1 MARRRKLGR
10 RFFTGDV
17 VRLARDLLGLVLLKD
32 GVGGPIVEA
41 EAYRQDEAACHAR
54 QGRTQRNQS
63 MFLSGGHL
71 YVYRIHQS
79 ICVNV
84 VAGREGEGNAVLVR
98 ALSPT
103 DGREVIAERR
113 SQRPERI
120 WTDGPGKLC
129 QALKI
134 SLEDDG
140 QDLLGDGPVRLVDR
154 GLRYSDSRVEVGPR
168 VGISKARELSWRF
181 LLRPAP

>member
-1 MARRRKLGR
+1 MRRRKLGR

-41 EAYRQDEAACHAR
+41 EAYHQEEPACHAHR
-54 QGRTQRNQS
+54 GRTRRNQS
-63 MFLSGGHL
+63 MFLPGGHL

-79 ICVNV
+79 ICANV
-84 VAGREGEGNAVLVR
+84 VAGREGEGLAVLVR

-103 DGREVIAERR
+103 DERETIAERR
-113 SQRPERI
+113 SQKPERI

-129 QALKI
+129 MALGI
-134 SLEDDG
+134 SLGDDG
-140 QDLLGDGPVRLVDR
+140 QDLLAGGAVKLVDR
-154 GLRYSDSRVEVGPR
+154 GLRYPDSRVEAGPR
-168 VGISKARELSWRF
+168 VGISKARDLPWRF
-181 LLRPAP
+181 LVRD